1 MGSTCDG
8 KKEKMIKEKE
18 IITYLEYFDNNN
30 MFVPFTYDKFFKMIM
45 KSNTDI
51 FKEFLI
57 KTLDLNKY
65 MRNNYIMFMDK
76 ELTYEHIKEH
86 GKVVDINV
94 KFGKGLII
102 DVEVN
107 REEYSAVRDR
117 NDLYLEKLDINNYR
131 EGTSYNK
138 IKNNRIYQLNINASK
153 YESKEKAVSIIVDY
167 DIINNKIFNDR
178 KKKYNYNLVHY
189 YAKWY
194 NKDKEMTYI
203 DYFMAALYSKSY
215 VEIYKILS
223 NIISSNRLNKL
234 MEGVI
239 DMVNDGFIL
248 HEWEKE
254 KMDKM
259 VQDNLIELAEKR
271 GQEQGIEQGTKTKT
285 IEIIKNL
292 LKQNIDYIVI
302 SNASG
307 KTIDE
312 IKEIEESMKE
322 EK

>member
-18 IITYLEYFDNNN
+18 IITYLKYFDNNN

-94 KFGKGLII
+94 KFVKGLII

-131 EGTSYNK
+131 EGTSYSN
-138 IKNNRIYQLNINASK
+138 IKNNKVYQLNINASK
-153 YESKEKAVSIIVDY
+153 YDSEKKGISIIVDY

-178 KKKYNYNLVHY
+178 RKKYNYNLGHY

-194 NKDKEMTYI
+194 NKDKEITYI

-215 VEIYKILS
+215 VEIYKILKY
-223 NIISSNRLNKL
+223 IISSDRLNKL

-248 HEWEKE
+248 
-254 KMDKM
+254 
-259 VQDNLIELAEKR
+259 
-271 GQEQGIEQGTKTKT
+271 QE
-285 IEIIKNL
+285 
-292 LKQNIDYIVI
+292 
-302 SNASG
+302 
-307 KTIDE
+307 
-312 IKEIEESMKE
+312 
-322 EK
+322 

>member
-1 MGSTCDG
+1 M
-8 KKEKMIKEKE
+8 
-18 IITYLEYFDNNN
+18 LEVKDNLIERLDKVS
-30 MFVPFTYDKFFKMIM
+30 FIPLTYDKFFKMIM

-57 KTLDLNKY
+57 KVLDLNNY

-86 GKVVDINV
+86 GTVVDINV

-102 DVEVN
+102 DVEIN

-117 NDLYLEKLDINNYR
+117 NDLYLEKLDINNYK
-131 EGTSYNK
+131 EKDSYSK
-138 IKNNRIYQLNINASK
+138 IKNNKIYQLNINANK
-153 YESKEKAVSIIVDY
+153 YESKSKGKSIIVDY
-167 DIINNKIFNDR
+167 DIINNKIFSDR
-178 KKKYNYNLVHY
+178 RKKYNYNLVHY
-189 YAKWY
+189 YDKWY
-194 NKDKEMTYI
+194 NGNEEMTYI
-203 DYFMAALYSKSY
+203 DYFMAALYSNSY
-215 VEIYKILS
+215 KEIYHILS
-223 NIISSNRLNKL
+223 NIISTDRLNKF

-239 DMVNDGFIL
+239 SMVEDGFIL

-271 GQEQGIEQGTKTKT
+271 GKREGRKEGKENIKLEM
-285 IEIIKNL
+285 IKNM
-292 LKQNIDYIVI
+292 LKENYEYESI
-302 SNASG
+302 SKISG
-307 KTIDE
+307 KSIEE